1 VSILAPEP
9 TLTAPVLYRIPDAA
23 RVLNLSR
30 TVVYEQIRA
39 GRLRAVK
46 QGAARRIPASAI
58 NEYVALLER
67 EAGEQK

>member
-1 VSILAPEP
+1 MTTLVPEP
-9 TLTAPVLYRIPDAA
+9 ALLAPVLYRIPDAA

-39 GRLRAVK
+39 GRLRAVR
-46 QGAARRIPASAI
+46 QGSARRIPASAI
-58 NEYVALLER
+58 NDYVALLER